1 MASPGLIFPGAATL
15 ARGAVLEQG
24 LCIFRGDQDSMSSD
38 LKPLTW
44 LLEMREFLCMTP
56 ENITKMTLANSI
68 SLQIPLQMKCPEIKT
83 LKHLKVSRMLINSD
97 DLYVLIIH

>member
-1 MASPGLIFPGAATL
+1 
-15 ARGAVLEQG
+15 
-24 LCIFRGDQDSMSSD
+24 MSSD

-68 SLQIPLQMKCPEIKT
+68 SLQNPLQMKCPEIKT

-97 DLYVLIIH
+97 DLYVLIIHWHCIIFQAEKELFAVSLPLLLQAKKWC